1 MIYCIQIE
9 NAKAA
14 TDEMLDSVRAQ
25 VGYPAIVKPNKGSGS
40 AGEDGAGVPLEL
52 ETETNEGMT
61 TRRFLIP
68 TKAFS
73 TTAFTFKTLLS

>member
-1 MIYCIQIE
+1 
-9 NAKAA
+9 
-14 TDEMLDSVRAQ
+14 MLDSVRAQ

-52 ETETNEGMT
+52 ETETNERMT

-68 TKAFS
+68 TRASQVPEKHFNLNGDG
-73 TTAFTFKTLLS
+73 TT

>member
-1 MIYCIQIE
+1 MIFSSQIE

-40 AGEDGAGVPLEL
+40 AGEDGVGVLL
-52 ETETNEGMT
+52 
-61 TRRFLIP
+61 
-68 TKAFS
+68 
-73 TTAFTFKTLLS
+73 KT